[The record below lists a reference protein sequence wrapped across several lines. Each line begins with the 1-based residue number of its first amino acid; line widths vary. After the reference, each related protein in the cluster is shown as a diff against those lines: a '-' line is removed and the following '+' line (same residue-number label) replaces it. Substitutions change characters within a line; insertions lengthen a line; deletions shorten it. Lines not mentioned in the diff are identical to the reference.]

1 MKTLFA
7 VGITALAV
15 LSAPVAQA
23 DPEGWCDWSPEL
35 DVNSCGLIVGVP
47 PTGELVDEVERAWS
61 TGEVRTK
68 D

>member
-15 LSAPVAQA
+15 LLAPSASA
-23 DPEGWCDWSPEL
+23 DPTPWCEWTPNM

-47 PTGELVDEVERAWS
+47 PTGELVDGPGDWS
-61 TGEVRTK
+61 TPETRTK
-68 D
+68 G